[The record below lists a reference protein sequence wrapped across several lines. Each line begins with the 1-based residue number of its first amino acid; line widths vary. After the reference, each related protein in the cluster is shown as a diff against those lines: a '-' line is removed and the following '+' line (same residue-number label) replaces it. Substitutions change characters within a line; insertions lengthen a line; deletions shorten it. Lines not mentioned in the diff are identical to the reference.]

1 MTSTIPIISILTFL
15 LILTI
20 QVDAGTNCSD
30 ADATRNC
37 IDGMV
42 VPIWRPFLD
51 LSSTDRAV
59 RGVIYF
65 FIIAYLFLGISIV
78 ADRFMSSIEVITS
91 MERKITI
98 KRPGLEPTTLNIKIW
113 NDTVSNLTLMA
124 LGELFLDF

>member
-1 MTSTIPIISILTFL
+1 MSALSIGSLLLFFL
-15 LILTI
+15 LLIST
-20 QVDAGTNCSD
+20 VESGTNCSD

-37 IDGMV
+37 VDGMI

-51 LSSTDRAV
+51 LTFGDRAL

-91 MERKITI
+91 MERKIVV
-98 KRPGLEPTTLNIKIW
+98 KRPGLEPTTISIKIW

-124 LGELFLDF
+124 VGKLIL